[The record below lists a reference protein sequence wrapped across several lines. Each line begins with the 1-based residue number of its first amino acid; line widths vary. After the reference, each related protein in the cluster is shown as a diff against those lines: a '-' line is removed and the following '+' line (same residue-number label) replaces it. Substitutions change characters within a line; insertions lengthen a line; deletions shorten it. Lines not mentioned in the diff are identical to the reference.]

1 MLGRKSFMKI
11 SQTKQ
16 FPFCVSGHVPLL
28 PPHCVRS
35 FMSRAEKKDSY
46 DTHNEVSAC
55 CESQILTGGKTGGR
69 RPYYASRSR
78 IGFPSRE
85 LLCFKYLVLF
95 SALVGRRSVVLGV
108 SLFCCVRLY
117 FLLNQLLIQ
126 SDGTWR
132 DQFLR
137 NSNSNSCRDCWGYE
151 IWNWKREKTR
161 QTRQQQQ

>member
-1 MLGRKSFMKI
+1 MHANQHEPRKIKASVFVSQGFFRICASISLPQKLLGRKSFMKI

-95 SALVGRRSVVLGV
+95 YALVGRRSVLLGAAC
-108 SLFCCVRLY
+108 FFGRVRLY

-126 SDGTWR
+126 SDGT
-132 DQFLR
+132 
-137 NSNSNSCRDCWGYE
+137 
-151 IWNWKREKTR
+151 
-161 QTRQQQQ
+161 